1 MVAEQN
7 QVDPVGT
14 YACKVGGSV
23 RMQLRLPVQHELS
36 EPMLRLQHR
45 RTNKIIEMTPAVQP
59 SGDGQLLTV
68 EAPEAGLDH
77 GLWWVALRP
86 DPESEYRRIEARL
99 LLNDRQPLALLAG
112 PMPETKMSPPAP
124 RADRRT
130 PGRVHQKA
138 AATAN
143 RVLRHLPEERASRY
157 RASLARVA
165 RRVRL

>member
-1 MVAEQN
+1 MVAKQK

-14 YACKVGGSV
+14 YACKVGDSV
-23 RMQLRLPVQHELS
+23 RLQLRLPVQRELS
-36 EPMLRLQHR
+36 EPMLRLRHR
-45 RTNKIIEMTPAVQP
+45 RTNTIIELTPSVQP

-68 EAPEAGLDH
+68 ETPEAKLDH

-86 DPESEYRRIEARL
+86 DPETEYRRIEARL
-99 LLNDRQPLALLAG
+99 LLNDKQPLALLAG

-130 PGRVHQKA
+130 SGRVHRKA
-138 AATAN
+138 AATAD

-157 RASLARVA
+157 RARLARLA